1 MSTWLYQ
8 FWLFSFKTAK
18 YWGQGPRDWSANIL
32 GFEPNNVEIFPMPSS
47 HHSPADWAVR
57 SLHGQDS
64 NMKDVASLPSP
75 LCRWS
80 IHVPGHDYVPLP
92 DIPLLEDG
100 AMDPA
105 DPETYQQWPPEWRIP
120 SYSEK
125 LRNALE
131 SNDFSNIPTDR
142 LPAAIPEALQ
152 VAKRD
157 PRDLAG
163 ESLGFAIMSR
173 NREMVVD
180 LLESDCEDVFHLAT
194 SYLDGSKA
202 CCDII
207 NTISSQFPLRQ
218 HYTNDLGHTVLDN
231 LMIAIVK
238 GHSSCSPS
246 QVDDAFKGQDRFA
259 GEEVDICG
267 RWDADSDCIREL
279 LAKGIHRIPF
289 QWKHK
294 FCHTSIQA
302 ICHSIVTIWGS
313 SCAPDINTCSG
324 LFVRRCLQPYCGLKM
339 QMTPLHT
346 LDLVMLQLS
355 SHGCEGED
363 LFGIVAVLLCLLRH
377 GANPLLQCALSI
389 TSLLRQNPSDNN
401 DQEPMECEHNDL
413 DPLQLAN
420 AIYSLKNREWTEK
433 VRLGWRT
440 YCEIVRYSQQI
451 WGQPKSQQLQCSDL
465 DSDDEE
471 EEDDENE
478 EEDGLDFCDA
488 CKDDYTKI
496 YLGRDGR
503 LGLLWSVINAELVTY
518 RRLQLDHPWI
528 SDKINLQAMLES
540 LQRNCTPDMPMI
552 KENMLKPT
560 CCCGAFQERWVDD
573 CIGPEAACVT
583 YFSNMEDW
591 SRTTFVNILSRDWW

>member
-18 YWGQGPRDWSANIL
+18 YWGQGPRDWFADIL
-32 GFEPNNVEIFPMPSS
+32 GFEPNIVEMFPIPSS
-47 HHSPADWAVR
+47 HHSPADWGR

-64 NMKDVASLPSP
+64 NMTDVTSLPSL

-80 IHVPGHDYVPLP
+80 IHVSEPGYVQLP
-92 DIPLLEDG
+92 DLPLLKDG

-105 DPETYQQWPPEWRIP
+105 DPETYQQWLPEWGIP

-157 PRDLAG
+157 PHDLAR

-173 NREMVVD
+173 NCEMVGD
-180 LLESDCEDVFHLAT
+180 LLGADCEDLFHLAT

-202 CCDII
+202 CCNII
-207 NTISSQFPLRQ
+207 NIISSHFPLRQ
-218 HYTNDLGHTVLDN
+218 HYTNDVGHTVLDN
-231 LMIAIVK
+231 LMIAILK

-246 QVDDAFKGQDRFA
+246 QVDEALKGQDRFS
-259 GEEVDICG
+259 GEEIDICG

-289 QWKHK
+289 RWKHK

-302 ICHSIVTIWGS
+302 ICHSIVTLWGS
-313 SCAPDINTCSG
+313 DCAPDINICSG
-324 LFVRRCLQPYCGLKM
+324 LFVRRCLQPHCGLKM

-363 LFGIVAVLLCLLRH
+363 LFGTVAVLLCLLLH

-401 DQEPMECEHNDL
+401 DHEPMECEHSDL

-440 YCEIVRYSQQI
+440 YCEILRYSQQI
-451 WGQPKSQQLQCSDL
+451 WGQPESQVLSWV
-465 DSDDEE
+465 DSDSDNDEE
-471 EEDDENE
+471 DEEDRLNSCEKCVAY
-478 EEDGLDFCDA
+478 FR
-488 CKDDYTKI
+488 I
-496 YLGRDGR
+496 YLGKDGR
-503 LGLLWSVINAELVTY
+503 LGLLWSAINAELVTY
-518 RRLQLDHPWI
+518 QRLQLDHPWI

-540 LQRNCTPDMPMI
+540 LQKNCTPDLPMI
-552 KENMLKPT
+552 RDSMLKPT
-560 CCCGAFQERWVDD
+560 CRCGAFQESCFDH
-573 CIGPEAACVT
+573 CIGPTTACVS

-591 SRTTFVNILSRDWW
+591 SRTTFLIFPHRDWW